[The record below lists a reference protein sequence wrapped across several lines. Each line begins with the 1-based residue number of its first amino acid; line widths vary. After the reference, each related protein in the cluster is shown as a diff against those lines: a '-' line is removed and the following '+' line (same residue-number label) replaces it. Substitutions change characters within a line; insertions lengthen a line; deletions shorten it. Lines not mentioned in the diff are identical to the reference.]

1 MICKK
6 INFRRELLGQPACR
20 GHSKATEAKVQV
32 GPLTA
37 RLVADLTIVHV
48 MLVLRHREHRD
59 NELVE
64 VPDEISKQSLGRQG
78 QDSCKL
84 FALGRMQSE
93 ALKVKS
99 KLQKRPQDVTASR
112 AVDVL
117 RKAAG
122 SKHNQPRREN
132 AGVAA
137 NRT

>member
-64 VPDEISKQSLGRQG
+64 VPDEISNKVLGGKAKIPANCLPLEGCSL
-78 QDSCKL
+78 KL
-84 FALGRMQSE
+84 CR
-93 ALKVKS
+93 
-99 KLQKRPQDVTASR
+99 
-112 AVDVL
+112 
-117 RKAAG
+117 
-122 SKHNQPRREN
+122 
-132 AGVAA
+132 
-137 NRT
+137 